1 MNCLEN
7 LILFRLLI
15 LAYLVKRADYNIKTG
30 DSKKTT

>member
-7 LILFRLLI
+7 LILVRLLI
-15 LAYLVKRADYNIKTG
+15 LAYLVKRADHNIKTG

>member
-7 LILFRLLI
+7 LIVFRLLI
-15 LAYLVKRADYNIKTG
+15 LAYLVKRADNNIKTG